1 MIKLSEYVDYEG
13 EIKLY
18 KYRITN
24 LANGYLKFHL
34 KANDLIILDYE
45 STITGYI
52 PQSTISIVEKPE
64 DDKAFYNFIDS
75 FQFITNDI
83 VYEPIVS
90 SRNDF
95 FLFSLKDK
103 ENIDFEKD
111 ELYFIDSSSSVDYD
125 FSPESNN
132 EHYLYQIQFANIK
145 QLKNYDIR
153 KIEYKFKD
161 EINLKPT
168 KQIYLKV
175 EPTILISDLVFKGRK
190 VINNSNIL
198 HNYVPN
204 YKIKTDITP
213 VKFYPH
219 LVHPINVQKEYDCW
233 LDQTNIFFDLFN
245 THFYNKDRIE
255 WNTIYKNLIL
265 RYLQNIES
273 KELKEF
279 LNLINDCIG
288 VTETIASGYKKIY
301 DGGEDIKDKD
311 AFQNRIYSGNDP
323 KQFCDF
329 KIFNFLKFFSYDNPA
344 ITKTLETILLMF
356 SEYIPSN
363 WTFKGGLT
371 QEHELY
377 LPFYLETSQTS
388 GVWNIKSNFY
398 IFNSQKNIWEPKDN
412 LLSNHNIF
420 SFHTKLIALPI
431 LPEKISE
438 INISNTP
445 LDFNTSNSHNFNYL
459 MWNPS
464 KASDIEKYFASLKP
478 EKPNL
483 EYIYKKVSWK
493 LDTKPPH
500 PRSRF
505 DEQPDE
511 EYYPIYPN
519 VPENAENR
527 WKSWDD
533 FWKLNSWR
541 PEIKSILENPEY
553 KDYDKD
559 YLARSIRI
567 WRENFKTSY
576 SPFNSNHGAQKGWS
590 LCFDAEWLV
599 LTFKIKID
607 LNKYEFPKPDFLYK
621 NERDFLNTLNVDH
634 REKLLICFEIE
645 DDDFILEDITIKS
658 IYANELDVE
667 IKDCMHKVYK
677 LNYNESKTAGETK
690 III

>member
-45 STITGYI
+45 STVTGYI

>member
-45 STITGYI
+45 STVTGYI

-213 VKFYPH
+213 IKFYPH
-219 LVHPINVQKEYDCW
+219 LVHPINIQKEYDCW

-279 LNLINDCIG
+279 LELIDDCIG
-288 VTETIASGYKKIY
+288 VTETISSGYKKIY
-301 DGGEDIKDKD
+301 KKTNDVTNKET
-311 AFQNRIYSGNDP
+311 FQSKVYSGSDP

-329 KIFNFLKFFSYDNPA
+329 NIYNFLKFFSYDNPS
-344 ITKTLETILLMF
+344 ITKTLETILLML
-356 SEYIPSN
+356 SKYIPSN

-493 LDTKPPH
+493 LDSKPPH
-500 PRSRF
+500 PRSRSGSK
-505 DEQPDE
+505 PAE

-519 VPENAENR
+519 IPENTENR

-559 YLARSIRI
+559 YLAKSIRI

-576 SPFNSNHGAQKGWS
+576 SPFDSNHGGQSGWN
-590 LCFDAEWLV
+590 LRFDAEWLI

-634 REKLLICFEIE
+634 KEKLLICFEIE

-667 IKDCMHKVYK
+667 IKNCMHKVYK

>member
-18 KYRITN
+18 KYRIAN

-213 VKFYPH
+213 INFYPH
-219 LVHPINVQKEYDCW
+219 LVHPINIQKEYDCW

-279 LNLINDCIG
+279 LELIDDCIG
-288 VTETIASGYKKIY
+288 VTETISSGYKKIY
-301 DGGEDIKDKD
+301 KKTIDVKDKET
-311 AFQNRIYSGNDP
+311 FQSKVYSGSDP

-329 KIFNFLKFFSYDNPA
+329 NIYNFLKFFSYDNPS
-344 ITKTLETILLMF
+344 ITKTLETILLML
-356 SEYIPSN
+356 SKYIPSN

-493 LDTKPPH
+493 LDSKPPH
-500 PRSRF
+500 PRSRSGSK
-505 DEQPDE
+505 PAE

-519 VPENAENR
+519 IPENTENR

-576 SPFNSNHGAQKGWS
+576 SPFDSNHGGQSGWN
-590 LCFDAEWLV
+590 LRFDAEWLI

>member
-45 STITGYI
+45 STVTGYI

-213 VKFYPH
+213 IKFYPH
-219 LVHPINVQKEYDCW
+219 LVHPINIQKEYDCW

-265 RYLQNIES
+265 RYLQNIENEDLI
-273 KELKEF
+273 KFLEL
-279 LNLINDCIG
+279 IDDCIG
-288 VTETIASGYKKIY
+288 VTETISSGYKKIY
-301 DGGEDIKDKD
+301 KKTIDVKDKET
-311 AFQNRIYSGNDP
+311 FQSKVYSGSDP

-329 KIFNFLKFFSYDNPA
+329 NIYNFLKFFSYDNPS
-344 ITKTLETILLMF
+344 ITKTLETILLML
-356 SEYIPSN
+356 SKYIPSN

-493 LDTKPPH
+493 LDSKPPH

-519 VPENAENR
+519 VPENTENR

-576 SPFNSNHGAQKGWS
+576 SPFNSNHGTQKGWS
-590 LCFDAEWLV
+590 LRFDAEWLV

>member
-45 STITGYI
+45 STVTGYI

-204 YKIKTDITP
+204 YKIKADITP

-288 VTETIASGYKKIY
+288 VTETITSGYTKIY
-301 DGGEDIKDKD
+301 KKNNDITNKET
-311 AFQNRIYSGNDP
+311 FQSKLYSGSDP

-590 LCFDAEWLV
+590 LRFDAEWLV

>member
-45 STITGYI
+45 STVTGYI

-204 YKIKTDITP
+204 YKIKADITP

-464 KASDIEKYFASLKP
+464 KSSDIEKYFASLKP